1 MAQITSKNPVRILEP
16 DTGLPRGSRRLIHTS
31 DMGSHFGRGT
41 FLFGDPA
48 EPDHLR
54 KWIRNVAAGGADT
67 YVPEVYF
74 DGLIAY
80 YRSRRCPNWK
90 SPAFARFDAMMDGG
104 VMPLDIF
111 VDEARNQGIE
121 LLAGFRMND
130 RHGINKP
137 FFEAHPNWILKD
149 LGHGVDYSLPEVR
162 DWIFSI
168 MQEVPERFDV
178 DGIELN
184 FVRHGYCFPPSEARD
199 RHPLMSEFM
208 RRLRAM
214 LDRTGEKKGRRLL
227 MGVRVPT
234 TVEECR
240 HFGFDVPTWVGE
252 GLVDYVAPTDYHYTN
267 FNMKV
272 EQFASIVRAADSC
285 YLYPAIQADVPGNCT
300 IMTLDNYRAAVRNF
314 HEAGADGV
322 STHNYDVYMWGQLRS
337 KSYPGPAD
345 MYPKALGY
353 FNTLKNPDAVA
364 AGDRHYLFLPLW
376 AHELHPK
383 GYRGIGIPHHRA
395 TVSESSPSAV
405 FPFRICEHLPERTD
419 LSVDE
424 RGVYAGSFNRAGKP
438 PGAWLIFRAVGK
450 SPEDEIAVTLN
461 GREIPADTI
470 RSIWHPQGRPA
481 WEGRPLPPH
490 TELRVNLTSP
500 PGVYGDNTLG
510 IGLVGK
516 NRAEPREITVDEV
529 EVVVN
534 VVD

>member
-1 MAQITSKNPVRILEP
+1 MAQILEP
-16 DTGLPRGSRRLIHTS
+16 GTGVPRGRRRLIHTS
-31 DMGSHFGRGT
+31 DMGSHFGQGT
-41 FLFGDPA
+41 WLFGDPA

-54 KWIRNVAAGGADT
+54 KWIRNLAAGGADT

-137 FFEAHPNWILKD
+137 FFEAHPDWILKD

-162 DWIFSI
+162 DWVFSI
-168 MQEVPERFDV
+168 IQEVPERFA
-178 DGIELN
+178 G
-184 FVRHGYCFPPSEARD
+184 
-199 RHPLMSEFM
+199 
-208 RRLRAM
+208 
-214 LDRTGEKKGRRLL
+214 
-227 MGVRVPT
+227 
-234 TVEECR
+234 
-240 HFGFDVPTWVGE
+240 
-252 GLVDYVAPTDYHYTN
+252 
-267 FNMKV
+267 
-272 EQFASIVRAADSC
+272 IVRAAGSC
-285 YLYPAIQADVPGNCT
+285 YLYPAIQADVPGNCA

-314 HEAGADGV
+314 YEAGADGV

-376 AHELHPK
+376 PHELHPK
-383 GYRGIGIPHHRA
+383 GYRSIGIPHHRA
-395 TVSESSPSAV
+395 TVSGSSPSAV
-405 FPFRICEHLPERTD
+405 FSFRICEQLPEKTD

-438 PGAWLIFRAVGK
+438 PGAWLIFRALGK

-461 GREIPADTI
+461 GREIPVDTI

-510 IGLVGK
+510 IGLVPK
-516 NRAEPREITVDEV
+516 NSAESREITVDEV